1 MLFYFD
7 EFDEIHA
14 SKKGGSCNSRLRP
27 GWPAPNGLLFTM
39 TFPSCLF
46 YMFPLL
52 IKLYKRHNLKYIKL
66 VLQLVDNGVRS
77 VTPLPRVSDN
87 SKENFYQP

>member
-1 MLFYFD
+1 
-7 EFDEIHA
+7 
-14 SKKGGSCNSRLRP
+14 
-27 GWPAPNGLLFTM
+27 M
-39 TFPSCLF
+39 TFLCLF

-52 IKLYKRHNLKYIKL
+52 IKLYKRHNLEYIKL
-66 VLQLVDNGVRS
+66 VLQLVDNRVRS